1 MTQKTTVLFLIDSLA
16 AGGAERQL
24 CELVKHMDRTRFDVH
39 VAVFYGPGYFNGGEL
54 WPDIANLPDV
64 TLHDL
69 KKRRGV
75 PGYFTA
81 LPKLLALILRIR
93 ADVLHGYIDGN
104 LPLLL
109 LGRLLRRPIV
119 WGIRSTDKD
128 QSKLPRR
135 SRFMSTFLL
144 RLARFVD
151 LVIFNS
157 ESGRLSHVA
166 MGMKP
171 PRMLVV
177 PNGFDIT
184 RFTPDAVKG
193 QAQRAAWGVPEDA
206 PLIGVVGRLNPVK
219 DHPTFLRA
227 MARLAKEWPEAR
239 FVCVGGGPEAYLA
252 SLKELAQ
259 SLGLQDRLIWAG
271 VSQSMPS
278 AYNALS
284 VLVLSSADEGFPN
297 ALGEAMACGIPCV
310 ATRVGDAE
318 ILIGDTGLT
327 TEVGDDSA
335 IAAAVST
342 LLREPPE
349 ARAHR
354 TAAARTRICSTFS
367 VESLARTTEN
377 ALRSLLP
384 DQAPQI

>member
-24 CELVKHMDRTRFDVH
+24 CELVKHMDRTRFDIH

-54 WPDIANLPDV
+54 WPEIANLPDV

-69 KKRRGV
+69 HKRRGI

-81 LPKLLALILRIR
+81 LPKLLTLILRIR

-135 SRFMSTFLL
+135 SRFMSSFLL
-144 RLARFVD
+144 RLGRFVD

-157 ESGRLSHVA
+157 ESGRLSHLA

-184 RFTPDAVKG
+184 RFAPDPAKG
-193 QAQRAAWGVPEDA
+193 LAQRKAWGIPVGVP
-206 PLIGVVGRLNPVK
+206 LVGVVGRLNPVK
-219 DHPTFLRA
+219 DHPTFLRTV
-227 MARLAKEWPEAR
+227 ARLSKEWPEAR
-239 FVCVGGGPEAYLA
+239 FVCVGGGPEAYLE
-252 SLKELAQ
+252 SLQAMAQ
-259 SLGLQDRLIWAG
+259 TLGIQDRLLWAG

-297 ALGEAMACGIPCV
+297 ALGEAMACGVPCV

-327 TEVGDDSA
+327 TAVADD
-335 IAAAVST
+335 AALAEAVSL

-349 ARAHR
+349 ARALR
-354 TAAARTRICSTFS
+354 TAAARARICSTFS
-367 VESLARTTEN
+367 VESLARTTES
-377 ALRSLLP
+377 ALESLLP
-384 DQAPQI
+384 TQA

>member
-24 CELVKHMDRTRFDVH
+24 CELVKHMDRTRFDIH

-54 WPDIANLPDV
+54 WPEIANLPDV

-69 KKRRGV
+69 HKRRGI

-81 LPKLLALILRIR
+81 LPKLLTLILRIR

-135 SRFMSTFLL
+135 SRFMSSFLL
-144 RLARFVD
+144 RLGRFVD

-157 ESGRLSHVA
+157 ESGRLSHLA

-184 RFTPDAVKG
+184 RFAPDPAKG
-193 QAQRAAWGVPEDA
+193 LAQRKAWGIPEGVP
-206 PLIGVVGRLNPVK
+206 LVGVVGRLNPVK
-219 DHPTFLRA
+219 DHPTFLRTV
-227 MARLAKEWPEAR
+227 ARLSKEWPEAR
-239 FVCVGGGPEAYLA
+239 FVCVGGGPEAYLE
-252 SLKELAQ
+252 SLQAMAQ
-259 SLGLQDRLIWAG
+259 ALGIQDRLLWAG

-297 ALGEAMACGIPCV
+297 ALGEAMACGVPCV

-318 ILIGDTGLT
+318 ILIGDTGLMT
-327 TEVGDDSA
+327 AVADD
-335 IAAAVST
+335 AALAEAVSL
-342 LLREPPE
+342 LLRESPE
-349 ARAHR
+349 ARALR
-354 TAAARTRICSTFS
+354 TAAARARICSTFS
-367 VESLARTTEN
+367 VESLARTTES
-377 ALRSLLP
+377 ALESLLP
-384 DQAPQI
+384 AQA

>member
-1 MTQKTTVLFLIDSLA
+1 MTHKTTVLFLIDSLA

-24 CELVKHMDRTRFDVH
+24 SELVKHMDRARFDVH

-54 WPDIANLPDV
+54 WPEIANLPDV

-128 QSKLPRR
+128 RSKLPRR
-135 SRFMSTFLL
+135 SRFMSTYLM

-184 RFTPDAVKG
+184 RFSPDRAMG
-193 QAQRAAWGVPEDA
+193 LAQREAWGVPA
-206 PLIGVVGRLNPVK
+206 GVPLVGIVGRLNPVK
-219 DHPTFLRA
+219 DHPTFLRSA
-227 MARLAKEWPEAR
+227 SRLAKAWPEAR

-252 SLKELAQ
+252 SLKEMAQ

-278 AYNALS
+278 VYNALS

-318 ILIGDTGLT
+318 ILVGDTGLT
-327 TEVGDDSA
+327 VAVGDDAA
-335 IAAAVST
+335 IAEAVT
-342 LLREPPE
+342 ALLRETLE
-349 ARAHR
+349 AQALRSVSVR
-354 TAAARTRICSTFS
+354 NRICSTFS
-367 VESLARTTEN
+367 VESLARTTET
-377 ALRSLLP
+377 ALLGLLP
-384 DQAPQI
+384 DRSARI

>member
-1 MTQKTTVLFLIDSLA
+1 MTRKTTVLFLIDSLA

-24 CELVKHMDRTRFDVH
+24 CELVKHMDRVSFDIH

-54 WPDIANLPDV
+54 WPEIANLPDV

-128 QSKLPRR
+128 QSKLPPR

-157 ESGRLSHVA
+157 ESGRLSHLA

-184 RFTPDAVKG
+184 RFAPDPAKG
-193 QAQRAAWGVPEDA
+193 VAQRKAWGIPEDV

-219 DHPTFLRA
+219 DHPTFLRTV
-227 MARLAKEWPEAR
+227 ARVSNDWPEAR
-239 FVCVGGGPEAYLA
+239 FVCVGGGPEAYLQ
-252 SLKELAQ
+252 SLKVLAQ
-259 SLGLQDRLIWAG
+259 SMGIQDRLLWAG

-318 ILIGDTGLT
+318 FLIGDTGLT
-327 TEVGDDSA
+327 TEVADDAALAEA
-335 IAAAVST
+335 IST
-342 LLREPPE
+342 LLRETPE
-349 ARAHR
+349 ARLLRA
-354 TAAARTRICSTFS
+354 TAARSRICSTFS
-367 VESLARTTEN
+367 VESLARTTET
-377 ALRSLLP
+377 ALLSLLP
-384 DQAPQI
+384 D